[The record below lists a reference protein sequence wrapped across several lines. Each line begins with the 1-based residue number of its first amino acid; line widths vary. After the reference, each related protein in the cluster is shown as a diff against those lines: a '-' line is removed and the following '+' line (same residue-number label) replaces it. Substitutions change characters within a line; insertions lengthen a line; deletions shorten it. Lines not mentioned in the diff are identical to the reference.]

1 MKEKYL
7 ETFTNEYG
15 ETWWFNYDN
24 KNDMGILWGNDDL
37 IEGKNFY
44 IFNGICP
51 ELILSNEEKIGLKI
65 FGINIPKTKIHI

>member
-7 ETFTNEYG
+7 ETFTNEHG

-37 IEGKNFY
+37 IEGNNFY
-44 IFNGICP
+44 KNRRWRDKLF
-51 ELILSNEEKIGLKI
+51 S
-65 FGINIPKTKIHI
+65 